1 MSFSSQITKSIT
13 KGSNMKK
20 VSFISAIALAAVSIV
35 GIAPAQAAQ
44 VDTIAIIDTQFD
56 GADVGTNVTHVCVT
70 ACSNNSTPRPGNRT
84 QARHYNHGIGIA
96 EIVRKSNPNA
106 HLILIRAGSTKVGP
120 VSSQGLLDALRW
132 VDVNRVALGI
142 DVVSA
147 SLNAG
152 NGSKCTATGG
162 VRHDDVVSVVDS
174 ISNAG
179 TPILASAGN
188 GSNPNVLGYP
198 ACIPNV
204 VAVSISGRFNGVNN
218 SNTDFIGRSDGT
230 NFNTSIGAISWRSS
244 SALTAM
250 LAAAWGTVQHT
261 PNTRQSITLNVV
273 N

>member
-1 MSFSSQITKSIT
+1 
-13 KGSNMKK
+13 MKK
-20 VSFISAIALAAVSIV
+20 IGFISAIALTAVSLV
-35 GIAPAQAAQ
+35 GINPAYAAQ

-56 GADVGTNVTHVCVT
+56 GANVGTNVTHVCVT
-70 ACSNNSTPRPGNRT
+70 ACSNNSVPRAGNKT
-84 QARHYNHGIGIA
+84 QRDHYNHGIGIA

-132 VDVNRVALGI
+132 VDANRAALGI

-152 NGSKCTATGG
+152 NGSRCAATGG
-162 VRHDDVVSVVDS
+162 VRHSDVLAVVDS

-188 GSNPNVLGYP
+188 GSNPNALGYP

-204 VAVSISGRFNGVNN
+204 VAVSITGSRDGVNHP
-218 SNTDFIGRSDGT
+218 NTDFIGRSDGF
-230 NFNTSIGAISWRSS
+230 NFNTSVGTISWASS

-250 LAAAWGTVQHT
+250 LAAAWGTIEHV
-261 PNTRQSITLNVV
+261 PNTRQRITLNVI

>member
-1 MSFSSQITKSIT
+1 
-13 KGSNMKK
+13 MKK
-20 VSFISAIALAAVSIV
+20 ISFVSAIALAAVSLV
-35 GIAPAQAAQ
+35 GISPAQAAQ

-56 GADVGTNVTHVCVT
+56 GADVGSNVTHVCVT
-70 ACSNNSTPRPGNRT
+70 ACNNNSVPRPGNRT
-84 QARHYNHGIGIA
+84 QAGHYNHGIGIA

-132 VDVNRVALGI
+132 VDANRAALGI

-152 NGSKCTATGG
+152 NGSRCAATGG
-162 VRHDDVVSVVDS
+162 VRHADVVGVVDS

-188 GSNPNVLGYP
+188 GSNPNALGYP

-204 VAVSISGRFNGVNN
+204 VAVSITGSRDGVNN
-218 SNTDFIGRSDGT
+218 PNTDFIGRSDGF
-230 NFNTSIGAISWRSS
+230 NFNTTIGAISWRSS

-250 LAAAWGTVQHT
+250 LAGAWGTVQHV
-261 PNTRQSITLNVV
+261 PNSRQQITLNVV